1 MRKWWITLLAVMA
14 LSVGVAW
21 GEAKNGKTADA
32 CPDGAACCCCAKS
45 CPK

>member
-1 MRKWWITLLAVMA
+1 MRKLWMALLTVLA

-21 GEAKNGKTADA
+21 GEGKNGKTDKT
-32 CPDGAACCCCAKS
+32 CTDGAACCCCSKS